1 MTTIDV
7 IKNRTEELVE
17 RVLEKAPKRG
27 YICPNP
33 ECDNG
38 KGSNGTGI
46 ELKPNTVN
54 FKCFKCGE
62 YMSIIDIIA
71 YRNNLDPKNNTKQ
84 AIDICCNM
92 LGIQNDY
99 QANEIFSYQKSNSYE
114 YDNIKKVQKQAQSKQ
129 NETRVDLS
137 DFINQGV
144 NDIKETPKALNYLK
158 NRGITDETIINYS
171 IGYNKREN
179 SIIIPY
185 NQEKT
190 YFIQRSIDDKAKIKH
205 IKLSAEKVGQEPI
218 FNQSA
223 LFNDNLT
230 SIYVVESPLCAI
242 SILQVNTNENIGAI
256 ALGGIG
262 YKKLIELINQNSKI
276 KDKILLL
283 SLDNDKSGQ
292 VSTNDLKIKL
302 NEIKQPYL
310 IANVCNSYKDPN
322 EHLCANSIMFTEEVN
337 KLRDG
342 SNYDEVQ
349 NLLTEIINSQN
360 KTYISTG
367 FKVIDNM
374 LDNGLYEGLYIMGAV
389 SSLGKTTL
397 MLQIADQI
405 AYGGNDVLYFS
416 LEMSKK
422 ELMTKSVSRL
432 TAQMTENVKYA
443 KTVRGISNGDLYS
456 NYSSNEMN
464 LIEKSFNT
472 YRDNYSKNLYM
483 FEGIGDIG
491 INEIT
496 SYIVNHIKRTNRKPV
511 VFIDYIQIIAPHNE
525 RATDKQ
531 NTDKAVLELKRM
543 SRDYN
548 LPIFA
553 ISSFNRENYTKEVST
568 KSFKESGTIEYS
580 SDVLIGLQYKANYSD
595 TCDGVHISK
604 AIEDNIE
611 KAKNPNEFIDIEFV
625 LLKNRNGGKGKC
637 CLSFRPMFNEF
648 KEVT

>member
-38 KGSNGTGI
+38 KGSDGTGI

-99 QANEIFSYQKSNSYE
+99 QVNENFSYQKSNSYE
-114 YDNIKKVQKQAQSKQ
+114 YDNIKKEQSKATENQ
-129 NETRVDLS
+129 TTT
-137 DFINQGV
+137 DFTNFIKQGV
-144 NDIKETPKALNYLK
+144 EYIKENPIALNYLK
-158 NRGITDETIINYS
+158 NRGLYNDTIDKFNL
-171 IGYNKREN
+171 GYDKEKN

-185 NQEKT
+185 NVENT
-190 YFIQRSIDDKAKIKH
+190 YYIQRSIDSQAKIKH
-205 IKLSAEKVGQEPI
+205 FKPQTDVAGQEPI

-223 LFNDNLT
+223 LFDDNLT

-256 ALGGIG
+256 ALGGTGITR
-262 YKKLIELINQNSKI
+262 LIQLINQNPEI
-276 KDKILLL
+276 KDKTLLL
-283 SLDNDKSGQ
+283 SLDNDNAGNTTLNK
-292 VSTNDLKIKL
+292 LKANL
-302 NEIKQPYL
+302 NEVNQPFL
-310 IANVCNSYKDPN
+310 IASVCNSYKDAN
-322 EHLCANSIMFTEEVN
+322 EHLCANSITFSEEVN

-349 NLLTEIINSQN
+349 NLLTDIINSQEQDC
-360 KTYISTG
+360 ISTG
-367 FKVIDNM
+367 FKTIDNM
-374 LDNGLYEGLYIMGAV
+374 LDDGLYSGLYIMGAV

-405 AYGGNDVLYFS
+405 AYNGNDVLYFS

-422 ELMTKSVSRL
+422 ELMTKSISRI
-432 TAQMTENVKYA
+432 TSQITENIQYA
-443 KTVRGISNGDLYS
+443 KTVRGISNGKRYA
-456 NYSSNEMN
+456 NYSADEMN
-464 LIEKSFNT
+464 VILKSFNI
-472 YRDNYSKNLYM
+472 YQEKYSKNIFM
-483 FEGIGDIG
+483 FEGIGSIG
-491 INEIT
+491 T
-496 SYIVNHIKRTNRKPV
+496 SQIASCIASHIKRTNRKPI
-511 VFIDYIQIIAPHNE
+511 VFIDYIQIIAPYNE

-531 NTDKAVLELKRM
+531 NTDKAMLELKRM
-543 SRDYN
+543 SRDYD
-548 LPIFA
+548 LPVFA

-625 LLKNRNGGKGKC
+625 VLKNRNGAKGKC
-637 CLSFRPMFNEF
+637 SLKFRPMFNEF
-648 KEVT
+648 EEVM